1 MNDLEKAIE
10 ILKTSDKTL
19 VLVKGDEVITFDAR
33 GVKPLLELIDSG
45 KDYREYSF
53 ADKVIGRASAF
64 LYLVL
69 GANDIY
75 TNIISKGALNLLE
88 NKVNLKYEKVV
99 ENIINRKGDDICP
112 MEKATTGIECKEEA
126 LIAIRKRI
134 EELSR

>member
-45 KDYREYSF
+45 KDYQEYSF

-88 NKVNLKYEKVV
+88 NKVNLKCEKVV

-126 LIAIRKRI
+126 LIAIRKRL
-134 EELSR
+134 EELKK

>member
-45 KDYREYSF
+45 KDYQEYSF

-112 MEKATTGIECKEEA
+112 MEKATTGIEYKEEA
-126 LIAIRKRI
+126 LIAIRKRL